1 MTIQILQF
9 ILSLSLLVVLHEL
22 GHFIPAVAFKTRVE
36 KFYLFFDPWFSLIKT
51 KIRGT
56 EVGIGWLPLGGY
68 VKIAGMVDESMDS
81 EQMKQPAQPWEFRSK
96 PAWQRLIILLGG
108 VTVNFIVAIII
119 YSGMMA
125 YYGES
130 YVANDS
136 LKDGIWVN
144 DLGRDLGLQTGD
156 RILAVDDKILEK
168 FNEVNI
174 EILLGSG
181 KDMSIQRG
189 SEVLTLPITTAF
201 VKSAIESRAPWM
213 FPRVPYY
220 VKSFSEDSPA
230 MIAGLQVGDQI
241 TGLNGHSMPYFDQF
255 LDSIPA
261 YAGQTVQ
268 LQFLRAGEAQEIS
281 FSVTDSGRMG
291 VYWQDNVAD
300 LFPLTTK
307 KFSGVDAVT
316 EGYHQAVSKLVYY
329 VRQVKLMFQPET
341 GAYKEA
347 GGFYTIMKQY
357 PTEWDWERFWNFT
370 AFLSL
375 ALGFLNVLPIPA
387 LDGGHATFVIIEIVT
402 GKVPSTRVMEVA
414 QMIGFFLLLGLL
426 LLVNGNDVVKMFQ

>member
-22 GHFIPAVAFKTRVE
+22 GHFLPAIAFKTRVE
-36 KFYLFFDPWFSLIKT
+36 KFYLFFDPWFSLVKT

-68 VKIAGMVDESMDS
+68 VKISGMVDESMDS

-108 VTVNFIVAIII
+108 VTVNFIVAIVI
-119 YSGMMA
+119 YAGMMA
-125 YYGES
+125 YYGDS

-136 LKDGIWVN
+136 LKDGVWVN
-144 DLGRDLGLQTGD
+144 ELGHELGLQTGD
-156 RILAVDDKILEK
+156 RIVAVDGKKLER
-168 FNEVNI
+168 FNDVNI

-181 KDMSIQRG
+181 KEMTIVRAG
-189 SEVLTLPITTAF
+189 EMMTLPITAEF
-201 VKSAIESRAPWM
+201 VKSAIENKAPWM

-220 VKSFSEDSPA
+220 VKGFGEDSPA
-230 MIAGLQVGDQI
+230 EAAGLQAGDLI
-241 TGLNGHSMPYFDQF
+241 TGLNGQDMPYFDQF

-261 YAGQTVQ
+261 YAGRPVT
-268 LQFLRAGEAQEIS
+268 LQFIRGEATQEIAFTVS
-281 FSVTDSGRMG
+281 DSGRMG
-291 VYWQDNVAD
+291 VYWQDNLAD
-300 LFPLTTK
+300 LFPVTTVTYA
-307 KFSGVDAVT
+307 GWDAVS
-316 EGYHQAVSKLVYY
+316 EGWNQATSKLVYY

-357 PTEWDWERFWNFT
+357 PTEWDWQRFWGFT

-387 LDGGHATFVIIEIVT
+387 LDGGHATFVLIEMAT
-402 GKVPSTRVMEVA
+402 GKVPSTRVMEIA
-414 QMIGFFLLLGLL
+414 QMVGFFLLLGLL
-426 LLVNGNDVVKMFQ
+426 LLVNGNDLLKAFQ